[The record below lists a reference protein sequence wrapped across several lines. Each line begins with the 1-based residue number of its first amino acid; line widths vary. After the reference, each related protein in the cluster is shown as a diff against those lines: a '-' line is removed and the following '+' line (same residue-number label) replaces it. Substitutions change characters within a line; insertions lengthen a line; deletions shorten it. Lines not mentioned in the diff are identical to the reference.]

1 MRLKENIF
9 LLLISL
15 FISII
20 IWYGLTFSTLTKQ
33 ERWEKVVQLKI
44 AIPNKLVLKNLNP
57 QEIKIYGKG
66 YNPKDEEVSAF
77 VSIDK
82 TKEGHYKVNI
92 SKDVIKVPQ
101 NCEIYKIEPQQVDIE
116 LEKKIIK
123 EVPFVVPKEIS
134 SKYKIFIEPKN
145 AKISG
150 GESIL
155 KNFNEFK
162 VPAFQIP
169 SKIPSNL
176 LLPLASPNKDI
187 ELLSP
192 STIEIRIE
200 ELKK

>member
-9 LLLISL
+9 FLLISL

-77 VSIDK
+77 ISIDK

-116 LEKKIIK
+116 LEKKINK
-123 EVPFVVPKEIS
+123 EVPFVVSKEIS
-134 SKYKIFIEPKN
+134 SKYKIFIEPRY

-155 KNFNEFK
+155 KNFSEFK
-162 VPAFQIP
+162 IPNFQIP

-192 STIEIRIE
+192 LTIEIRIE